1 MKIAVPIWDGRVSPV
16 MDTALRLVVAESVNG
31 QEMSRAMVDI
41 PYAGIAQRA
50 GFISGLGIDVLI
62 CGAISHPFERLLAA
76 SGVKVNPWMGGN
88 VDEIIT
94 AHMNGNLQ
102 KSRFFLPGCGRGRGR
117 RRHMSSTAG
126 RPRRRGR
133 GRFNTFEEDL

>member
-1 MKIAVPIWDGRVSPV
+1 

-31 QEMSRAMVDI
+31 QETSRTMVDI
-41 PYAGIAQRA
+41 PQAGIAQRA
-50 GFISGLGIDVLI
+50 GFLAGLEVDVLI

-76 SGVKVNPWMGGN
+76 SGVRVNPWVGGDVN
-88 VDEIIT
+88 EIIS